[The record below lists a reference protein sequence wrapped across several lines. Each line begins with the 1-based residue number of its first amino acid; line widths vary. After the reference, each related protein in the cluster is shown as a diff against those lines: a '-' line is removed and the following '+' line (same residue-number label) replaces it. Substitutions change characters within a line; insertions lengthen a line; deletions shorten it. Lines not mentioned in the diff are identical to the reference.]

1 MVISLIVVNKM
12 VVMRNFYFF
21 NILLVAFFASS
32 VCVYADNF
40 KPAVVYQGSIDKN
53 SFNLAIHN
61 GVKRFSDKTGA
72 NCTEVVVGFKMED
85 YLRTVKKYADE
96 GYSPIFIPYGNHFVN
111 LVSFVRKYPATR
123 FIVLGTVYDEPNIFS
138 FIMAEHEGSF
148 LAGALAAMASKSKI
162 IGFVSIQDIP
172 FLRRFCCGYAQ
183 GAKYIDPHIK
193 VLSGFTGSYPGAWF
207 DGNATATLAN
217 KMMNEGADVIYQVAG
232 GAGPAVLKA
241 AAERGKLG
249 IGVDINQNG
258 LYPGS
263 VLTSMVKRTDKA
275 VFAALMLAKRGVWR
289 DNYKR
294 LGLEQDA
301 VGVVFDINN
310 MPLVSLEMRERIENI
325 KNGIELGSILVH
337 DYTEDMKCS
346 ACANK

>member
-1 MVISLIVVNKM
+1 MVLNKM
-12 VVMRNFYFF
+12 VVMRNFY
-21 NILLVAFFASS
+21 ILNVLLLAFFVSFVSA
-32 VCVYADNF
+32 YADNF
-40 KPAVVYQGSIDKN
+40 KPVVVYQGSIDKN
-53 SFNLAIHN
+53 SFNLAIHE
-61 GVKRFSDKTGA
+61 GVQRFSEKTGA
-72 NCTEVVVGFKMED
+72 NCTEAVVGFKMND
-85 YLRTVKKYADE
+85 YLKTVKKYADE
-96 GYSPIFIPYGNHFVN
+96 GYSPIFIPYGNHFVQ
-111 LVSFVRKYPATR
+111 LVNFVRKYPASR

-138 FIMAEHEGSF
+138 FIMSEHEGSF
-148 LAGALAAMASKSKI
+148 LAGALAAMASKSKV

-172 FLRRFCCGYAQ
+172 FLRRFCCGYVQ

-193 VLSGFTGSYPGAWF
+193 VLKGFTGNYPGAWF
-207 DGNATATLAN
+207 DGNATAALAN
-217 KMMNEGADVIYQVAG
+217 NMIDKGADVIYQVAG

-263 VLTSMVKRTDKA
+263 VLTSMIKRTDKA

-301 VGVVFDINN
+301 VGVVFDENN
-310 MPLVSLEMRERIENI
+310 KSLVSFEMRARIENI
-325 KNGIELGSILVH
+325 KNEIELGSIRVH

-346 ACANK
+346 ACVNK